1 MALNSP
7 SNLSLGRLGHIAGGN
22 SGTTNQTSLGATC
35 RGSTGTQTSMWSDFK
50 IGSISFV
57 EDTYFNGGG
66 TADAG
71 YIILSV
77 KPTGDV
83 GTYMGATSGGTD
95 YYVSQYYANFSASD
109 LLVCYIGETGQ
120 GGLYQSRIQN
130 RSTNASDY
138 ELTTDGITAFSVTGS
153 NATYT
158 EKDKFSTTILE

>member
-22 SGTTNQTSLGATC
+22 SGTTNQTSLAATC
-35 RGSTGTQTSMWSDFK
+35 RGANSQTSMWSDFR
-50 IGSISFV
+50 IGSISFE

-109 LLVCYIGETGQ
+109 LLVCHIGEDDEGD
-120 GGLYQSRIQN
+120 LYVNRIQN

-138 ELTTDGITAFSVTGS
+138 ELTTDGITAFTVTGS
-153 NATYT
+153 NAAYT